1 MLLCALAFVLVPL
14 FRAPA
19 HVGGADS
26 ARLSD
31 AVSNVAVF
39 RSQKREIEDD
49 FARGSISAEE
59 RDAALNEL
67 SQRLVDEVPGESA
80 AESTPA
86 PSRLHRRPWLLI
98 GALGALIPI
107 ATFMMYATVGTP
119 QALRAG
125 GAGSAEMAAHAAVG
139 GEPGADAAMSDK
151 QILAMVDTLARKM
164 QENPADPKG
173 WVLLARSQAAL
184 GRFSEAAAAY
194 ERAAKLLPTDAQLL
208 ADYAD
213 VVVMAQDG
221 RFEGKPMAL
230 IQQALKLDPN
240 NTKALALAGTAE
252 LRLGNREASLK
263 HWKKLKT
270 QVAKDS
276 DDERQVDAII
286 AEVQSG
292 KSPGEPATPATSN
305 AAVVSA
311 PAPARPVESMK
322 SAATATPAAPAT
334 PATPAT
340 STGAAVTGQVMLAA
354 EFAAKLAPTDT
365 LFIFARAK
373 EGPRMPLAALR
384 IPAPKAGDF
393 PKTFELTDAMAMSPG
408 LNLSSFPEVVIEARI
423 SRAGNAQ
430 LQPGDLLGVS
440 DAVKPGARAVK
451 VTISKVAP

>member
-1 MLLCALAFVLVPL
+1 MLLVALAFVLVPL
-14 FRAPA
+14 LRTRID
-19 HVGGADS
+19 ADAVDS
-26 ARLSD
+26 TRLSG
-31 AVSNVAVF
+31 AVSNVTVF
-39 RSQKREIEDD
+39 RSQKREIEED
-49 FARGSISAEE
+49 FARGSLGAEE

-67 SQRLVDEVPGESA
+67 SQRLVDEVPGDSA
-80 AESTPA
+80 TERTPA
-86 PSRLHRRPWLLI
+86 PSPRNRRPWLLI
-98 GALGALIPI
+98 GALGALIPVAAFTI
-107 ATFMMYATVGTP
+107 YAT
-119 QALRAG
+119 L
-125 GAGSAEMAAHAAVG
+125 GSPKAMQVG
-139 GEPGADAAMSDK
+139 GPPADLPPHSAAGAAPGADAAISDA
-151 QILAMVDTLARKM
+151 QIVAMVDTLAKKM
-164 QENPADPKG
+164 QENPGDPKG

-184 GRFSEAAAAY
+184 GRYPEAAAAY
-194 ERAAKLLPTDAQLL
+194 QHAAQLLPTDAQLL

-221 RFEGKPMAL
+221 RFEGKPMVL
-230 IQQALKLDPN
+230 IQKALKLDPN

-263 HWKKLKT
+263 HWRKLKT
-270 QVAKDS
+270 LVEKDS

-292 KSPGEPATPATSN
+292 KGPVTAAPRNAGTARTPA
-305 AAVVSA
+305 
-311 PAPARPVESMK
+311 PDQPVEGVK
-322 SAATATPAAPAT
+322 SAAPAT
-334 PATPAT
+334 PAVPVAGAGAT
-340 STGAAVTGQVMLAA
+340 VSGQVMLAA

-384 IPAPKAGDF
+384 IPAPRTGDF

-408 LNLSSFPEVVIEARI
+408 LNISAFAEVVIEARI

-451 VTISKVAP
+451 VTISRVAP